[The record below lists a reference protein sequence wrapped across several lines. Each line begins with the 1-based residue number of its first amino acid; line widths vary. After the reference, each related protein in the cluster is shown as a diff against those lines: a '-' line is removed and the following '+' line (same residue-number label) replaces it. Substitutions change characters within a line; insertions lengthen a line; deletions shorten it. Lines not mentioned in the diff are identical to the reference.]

1 MAVIVTR
8 SSKGSALTHVE
19 ADANFT
25 NLDTELG
32 TKISA
37 SSTDTLTN
45 KSGNISMFTNDSG
58 YITSYTETNDLTQA
72 VTWANI
78 PDANVPQSAVTQHQA
93 ALSITE
99 SQISDLSHTTS
110 LPFASITS
118 TPTTIAGYGITDA
131 ATQYANTDVDAHLN
145 TSTAASSE
153 VLSWTGTDYD
163 WVAQSGGI
171 ALTDISVTQNAAGT
185 AALSYNNTTGVLS
198 YTPPD
203 LSSYLTAETNNL
215 TSAVTW
221 ANVPDANITQSS
233 VTQHQAAL
241 SITQS
246 QISDLSHTTS
256 LPFASIT
263 STPTTLAGYG
273 ITDGYANSD
282 VDTHLNTG
290 TATTGQ
296 VLSWT
301 GTDYDW
307 ITGGAGGGIGNVVE
321 DTTPQLGGMLDVNG
335 NSLGDGTL
343 ELLKFS
349 ETVSAVNE
357 FTMGNAATGA
367 GPTLSATGDD
377 ANIPINI
384 NPKGTGRVAINGQL
398 ETNTIAGLGN
408 TITFA
413 ENNYYFRNT
422 TLNNFRLESDGSGTG
437 VVLRAPTGMTS
448 DFAITLPSADG
459 TSGQVLQT
467 NGSGV
472 LSFVTVSGGGGGG
485 DVVTDTTPQLGGD
498 LDVNG
503 NKIIS
508 ASLSN
513 GDIELAPDGTGNVK
527 LTMASSNA
535 LATDANNTN
544 RGTYYLIGSPTVGTG
559 YYGANTTSTGMLNH
573 YNRSLN
579 GLAGRHY
586 LDSIG
591 KDIKFNNSGSTQSG
605 SNARFRA
612 NQQQTLVDM
621 NGLSYLDGNR
631 AGRGIIGLRNN
642 VNIMQSSTTHASDVQ
657 RSTALESQLYFSLG
671 YDNDYNGVSGA
682 QNLTV
687 QHASVYSARLG
698 TENNGGQSLNVTDS
712 ISIWNTHAD
721 SRDPSNSGVF
731 NLSAGAK
738 IYNMKNDRPHLIEKF
753 GSVGYYSE
761 MSYEATHSASGTLTV
776 DYNNGNTQ
784 IVTLGANITSFTM
797 SNFPGDNSSTGSPM
811 IGSVTLFL
819 KQDGTGGRTV
829 SFTAGLGETFKIA
842 NGVTT
847 VDTGAGNY
855 TVVSVMHVD
864 GTYLWTVSGN
874 YV

>member
-1 MAVIVTR
+1 MATIVTR
-8 SSKGSALTHVE
+8 SGKGSALSITE
-19 ADANFT
+19 LDANFT
-25 NLDTELG
+25 NLNNA
-32 TKISA
+32 KIE
-37 SSTDTLTN
+37 
-45 KSGNISMFTNDSG
+45 
-58 YITSYTETNDLTQA
+58 TETNDLTAA

-145 TSTAASSE
+145 TSTATSSE

-241 SITQS
+241 SITES

-307 ITGGAGGGIGNVVE
+307 VAQSGGGAGISNIVE

-357 FTMGNAATGA
+357 FTIGNAATGA

-422 TLNNFRLESDGSGTG
+422 TLNNFRLESDSSGTG

-612 NQQQTLVDM
+612 NQQQTLIDM
-621 NGLSYLDGNR
+621 NGLSYSDGNR

-657 RSTALESQLYFSLG
+657 RTAALENQLYFSLG

-864 GTYLWTVSGN
+864 GVFLWTVSGN